1 MHTHIR
7 ELNRD
12 RRDIANP
19 GQQNTEISR
28 ASELTTMVR
37 LGSDDPEVD
46 PTNHEQHFEPLLSKR
61 SAFGPSSTR

>member
-1 MHTHIR
+1 MHTPIR

-37 LGSDDPEVD
+37 LGSDDP
-46 PTNHEQHFEPLLSKR
+46 
-61 SAFGPSSTR
+61 